1 MESLLLWLGR
11 LAGIVGVVLGAF
23 AVVIRLQGMYA
34 AGGFQTGTLLLASIA
49 SMTLGCL
56 CYVALV
62 AERSGR

>member
-1 MESLLLWLGR
+1 MDNLLLWLGR

-34 AGGFQTGTLLLASIA
+34 AGGFQTGTLLLGSIA

-56 CYVALV
+56 CYVAV
-62 AERSGR
+62 IAERARR